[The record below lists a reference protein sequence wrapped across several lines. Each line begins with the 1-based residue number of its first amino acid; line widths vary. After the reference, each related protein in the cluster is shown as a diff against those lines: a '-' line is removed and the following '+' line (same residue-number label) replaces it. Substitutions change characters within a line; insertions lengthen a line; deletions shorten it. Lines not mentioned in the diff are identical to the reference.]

1 MGESELVLDTLTV
14 EEVLR
19 IVGAQGKRAP
29 APARPAPA
37 DDWRQALIDADA
49 HVRQAPARI
58 PRADAPLPRAAP
70 PAPPPSALPALP
82 APPPLAS
89 ATKLSDLA
97 PPGLVVGGVETELFG
112 GPIARAS
119 SLAEIAEMVRT
130 CTRCPLYA
138 TAINPVPGEG
148 SPTAQLMCIGEAP
161 GATEDE
167 TGRPFVGQAGK
178 LLTDIL
184 RRSEER

>member
-14 EEVLR
+14 DEVLR
-19 IVGAQGKRAP
+19 IVGVQGKRAP

-49 HVRQAPARI
+49 QVRQAPARA
-58 PRADAPLPRAAP
+58 PRADVAPPRPASSAP
-70 PAPPPSALPALP
+70 PALSAPS
-82 APPPLAS
+82 APPPLIPRPAS
-89 ATKLSDLA
+89 AAKLSDLA

-130 CTRCPLYA
+130 
-138 TAINPVPGEG
+138 
-148 SPTAQLMCIGEAP
+148 
-161 GATEDE
+161 
-167 TGRPFVGQAGK
+167 
-178 LLTDIL
+178 
-184 RRSEER
+184 